1 MNQLHSV
8 KSRPGTNGLM
18 MVKQSLDNNL
28 KEVFQPV
35 GGARVKN
42 TLPRG
47 AVEQSPG
54 ATSGEQKE
62 HLIGETPEDY
72 DYING

>member
-8 KSRPGTNGLM
+8 KSRTGIHGLM

-35 GGARVKN
+35 GIAWVKN

-47 AVEQSPG
+47 EVEQSPG
-54 ATSGEQKE
+54 ATSGEQKN
-62 HLIGETPEDY
+62 HLTGETPEDY
-72 DYING
+72 DYIDG